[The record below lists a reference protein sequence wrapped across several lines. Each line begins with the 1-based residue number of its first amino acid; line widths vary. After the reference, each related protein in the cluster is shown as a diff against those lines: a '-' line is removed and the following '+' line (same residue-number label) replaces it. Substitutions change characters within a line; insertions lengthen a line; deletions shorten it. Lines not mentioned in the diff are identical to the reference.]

1 MEKIKKTLILTPVLM
16 LKMDCFFVSSLLAI
30 ILKIDKKVNNE
41 NI

>member
-1 MEKIKKTLILTPVLM
+1 MEKIKKTLIFTTILMIKIIYLT
-16 LKMDCFFVSSLLAI
+16 VSSLLAI